1 MPKVSL
7 NPDIPFRLFQLP
19 LTVSEYAP
27 LKETE
32 APEFISEDFGF
43 ELYAVKAK
51 LMQVSPKYRRDCGL
65 EPVDQDEL
73 NLSREEQIQIKRALL
88 NMALDEDTEPNI
100 RAKLLLNLR
109 DDGKGRKDVVQ
120 QVANSQF
127 NILTLVNT
135 SIQEA
140 RDSANNFKRSLVGQI
155 ET

>member
-1 MPKVSL
+1 MTATDQQIKIAYEQGGKS
-7 NPDIPFRLFQLP
+7 
-19 LTVSEYAP
+19 
-27 LKETE
+27 
-32 APEFISEDFGF
+32 PEFISEDFGF

-135 SIQEA
+135 SLQEA
-140 RDSANNFKRSLVGQI
+140 RDSANNFKRSLIGQI

>member
-1 MPKVSL
+1 MTATDQQIKIAYEQGGKS
-7 NPDIPFRLFQLP
+7 
-19 LTVSEYAP
+19 
-27 LKETE
+27 
-32 APEFISEDFGF
+32 PEFISEDFGF

-109 DDGKGRKDVVQ
+109 DDGKGRKDVVKQ
-120 QVANSQF
+120 MQGIGQM
-127 NILTLVNT
+127 NILQLVNG
-135 SIQEA
+135 SLQQA
-140 RDSANNFKRSLVGQI
+140 REGARALKECVMDKTELA
-155 ET
+155 